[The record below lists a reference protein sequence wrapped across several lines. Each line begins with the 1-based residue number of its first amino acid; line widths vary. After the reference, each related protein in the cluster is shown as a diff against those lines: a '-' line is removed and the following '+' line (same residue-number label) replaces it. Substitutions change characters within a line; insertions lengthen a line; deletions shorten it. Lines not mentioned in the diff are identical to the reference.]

1 MPQNFT
7 QRKAS
12 RRLNRIRASTTA
24 RSAPGVLATNITS
37 PEQPVA
43 VIILPVTV
51 PLSPSSK
58 GLRRVAAGLQDR
70 GFATF
75 VAELLSP
82 EETEHGYHN
91 FDFEM
96 LAGRISEVTKRLRRE
111 PPFADL
117 PIGYFGTST
126 DATALIIVAAQPDC
140 PAGALVMCDARPELA
155 SAALSRVHAPTL
167 FLVDDEEPALDLNR
181 SALAKLVCRGELAIL
196 RGLGN
201 GLASSEIARH
211 AARLAGN
218 WFETH
223 LQRQQGG

>member
-1 MPQNFT
+1 MPQNLT

-12 RRLNRIRASTTA
+12 RPLNRIRASTRA
-24 RSAPGVLATNITS
+24 RSAPGVLATNVTS

-96 LAGRISEVTKRLRRE
+96 LADRISEVTRRLRRE
-111 PPFADL
+111 LPFADL
-117 PIGYFGTST
+117 PLGYFGTST
-126 DATALIIVAAQPDC
+126 DAAALTIVAAQADC
-140 PAGALVMCDARPELA
+140 PAGALVMCDGRPELA
-155 SAALSRVHAPTL
+155 SAALPWVHAPTL
-167 FLVDDEEPALDLNR
+167 FIVDDEEPALDLNR
-181 SALAKLVCRGELAIL
+181 SALAKLVCRGELAVL
-196 RGLGN
+196 RGLGK
-201 GLASSEIARH
+201 GLASAEIASQT
-211 AARLAGN
+211 ARLAGN

-223 LQRQQGG
+223 L

>member
-1 MPQNFT
+1 MPQNLT
-7 QRKAS
+7 RRKAS

-96 LAGRISEVTKRLRRE
+96 LSDRISEVTRSLRRE
-111 PPFADL
+111 LPFADL
-117 PIGYFGTST
+117 PLGYFATST
-126 DATALIIVAAQPDC
+126 DAAALTIVAAQS
-140 PAGALVMCDARPELA
+140 GRPLFR
-155 SAALSRVHAPTL
+155 SVCQAALRSNLHLHRLTPAPGHRL
-167 FLVDDEEPALDLNR
+167 
-181 SALAKLVCRGELAIL
+181 ALAPNQASGCCACLCR
-196 RGLGN
+196 
-201 GLASSEIARH
+201 
-211 AARLAGN
+211 AAVGPCPNSVHR
-218 WFETH
+218 
-223 LQRQQGG
+223 R